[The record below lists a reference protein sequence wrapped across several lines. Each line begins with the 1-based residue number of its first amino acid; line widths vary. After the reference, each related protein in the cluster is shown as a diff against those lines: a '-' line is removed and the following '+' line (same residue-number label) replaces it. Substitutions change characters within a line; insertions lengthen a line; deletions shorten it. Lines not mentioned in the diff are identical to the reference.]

1 MRRRGENGSH
11 SPTNRDRPKSK
22 PEEIHLDPWL
32 DLKSFQFP
40 QIKELYAT
48 MGDRASYFVLV
59 IEQAAAAAAA
69 IVLVNFPPNTS
80 LNTMKSILGKK
91 SIQQSPKHVLFPGCN
106 VTLITQ
112 SNISNQVSG
121 TH

>member
-1 MRRRGENGSH
+1 
-11 SPTNRDRPKSK
+11 
-22 PEEIHLDPWL
+22 
-32 DLKSFQFP
+32 
-40 QIKELYAT
+40 

-59 IEQAAAAAAA
+59 IEQAAAAAAAAA